1 MISGVAGSVKG
12 HPRLY
17 KILTEEFVFG
27 KIKIPEI
34 PFEVSTEAMALAR
47 QYTNYQIIVEVVS
60 LMPLTIGQRRDCNYR
75 SIGLDPSKQKIF
87 EGKTTKGVPYKI
99 AIPCLL

>member
-12 HPRLY
+12 HPRFY

-34 PFEVSTEAMALAR
+34 PFVVSTEAMALAR

-60 LMPLTIGQRRDCNYR
+60 LMPLSIGQSRDCNYR
-75 SIGLDPSKQKIF
+75 GKGLDPSKQKIF
-87 EGKTTKGVPYKI
+87 
-99 AIPCLL
+99 